1 MACWNRTDV
10 YEDLRSTTE
19 EAREV
24 KIPLWDQRIAAY
36 LVRPLVSTPVSP
48 NHVTTVSLICSLA
61 GAVLLAMGDRSA
73 ENWGAGLFMLGRFLD
88 HFDGELARQSGKT
101 SRFGYVYDYVAGCL
115 SYSALFLALGIGMR
129 DGLIGAWSIGLGVLS
144 APIILTTTLLALK
157 LSDEAGGDG
166 DDYPVF
172 AGFELEDG
180 IYLIGPI
187 VWLGW
192 IEPFF
197 LLGSV
202 GVILFGL
209 WTGYRYVNSR
219 PQGLT

>member
-1 MACWNRTDV
+1 
-10 YEDLRSTTE
+10 
-19 EAREV
+19 V
-24 KIPLWDQRIAAY
+24 KTPLWDQRIAAF
-36 LVRPLVSTPVSP
+36 LVRPLVDTSVTP
-48 NHVTTVSLICSLA
+48 NQVTTVSLLFSLV
-61 GAVLLAMGDRSA
+61 GAALLATGDRSA

-129 DGLIGAWSIGLGVLS
+129 DGLIGPWSIGLGILS
-144 APIILTTTLLALK
+144 APIILATTLLALK
-157 LSDEAGGDG
+157 LADDG
-166 DDYPVF
+166 DDDDYPIF

-197 LLGSV
+197 LCGSI
-202 GVILFGL
+202 GVVLFGI
-209 WTGYRYVNSR
+209 WTGYRYLR
-219 PQGLT
+219 T